1 MVARYGI
8 ERDLSDRRQLGLES
22 GPFCPEL
29 IIGVGV
35 AVNRVADL
43 NNERRIDQRDLVDD
57 NLVEDWL
64 NWLSPRM
71 TNVNSFLGAL
81 RASFAVTACASESG
95 RSDIMPSLIVVMPNP
110 LCERVV
116 R

>member
-1 MVARYGI
+1 
-8 ERDLSDRRQLGLES
+8 LGLES

-35 AVNRVADL
+35 AANHVADL
-43 NNERRIDQRDLVDD
+43 NNERRIDQRDPVD
-57 NLVEDWL
+57 NPVEDWL

-81 RASFAVTACASESG
+81 RAGFAVTACASESA